1 VQSKLPQSVL
11 SKSLIG
17 SAAVLGDDNDSLGY
31 VRGPLSFIHRF
42 TAFVILEF
50 MRWYGDGAGNTVEEN
65 SSVFSLIHVC

>member
-1 VQSKLPQSVL
+1 VQRKLPQSVL

-31 VRGPLSFIHRF
+31 VGATLSLIHHF

-50 MRWYGDGAGNTVEEN
+50 MRWYRDGAGNTIEEN
-65 SSVFSLIHVC
+65 SSIFSLIHVC